1 MHSLFL
7 RIFMLF
13 WIAMALIVGGSI
25 AITFTVAAREY
36 EAPEFQRR
44 PSVAIQA
51 SEVLARGGILALKS
65 WLDSNK
71 NSAVDRDLYIVGPDG
86 ADILGRRLSET
97 AARRLEF
104 VNRVGAPP
112 PPGNFRPSRAAPQIV
127 GADGSAYTV
136 LSVPR
141 RPSIFGALSLP
152 GISLTILFI
161 SLTVS
166 AITSWWLAE
175 HLSAPIRRIQE
186 GARALASESLDSGV
200 LPGYRVSAGL
210 EGRKDEL
217 AVLARDF
224 DAMAD
229 RLRANR
235 GAVTQL
241 LRDISH
247 ELRSPL
253 ARMRVALGLARQ
265 PPADLTRQLDRLERE
280 IERLD
285 SLISQVLKLAR
296 LHGTD
301 AVFARET
308 FDLDEVI
315 EEVVRDANFEGAVKN
330 CKVRHDGAA
339 RAALDGNRDLVRS
352 AIENVL
358 RNAVR
363 YSPEGAPVDVSVT
376 RTESDVLIL
385 IRDRGPGVPAGDLE
399 RIFEPFYRV
408 AESRDRDSGGEGIGP
423 ALPAQVMKAH
433 RRGGRAKHSTRRVGQ
448 GKQRPRGRLRSASQL
463 AGGRPR
469 CLESVHDPVSRS
481 LQIHPGRRQFAGSRL
496 SRGRRRA
503 DIFQE
508 GGRRPCHRRRR
519 AAIHRLRRFLG
530 SDDFGARPSAGH
542 QGRARGC
549 RRRAFLRRARRV
561 SRAQ

>member
-25 AITFTVAAREY
+25 AITFTIAAREY
-36 EAPEFQRR
+36 EAPELQRR
-44 PSVAIQA
+44 PSTAIQA
-51 SEVLARGGILALKS
+51 SEVLAHGGLAALKA
-65 WLDSNK
+65 WLSANK
-71 NSAVDRDLYIVGPDG
+71 NPSPDRDLFIVGPDG
-86 ADILGRRLSET
+86 ADILGRRLSAS

-104 VNRVGAPP
+104 VNRDEFVGRDAGEPGLRPYGPP
-112 PPGNFRPSRAAPQIV
+112 TPGNFRPSRAAPQIV

-136 LSVPR
+136 LLVPR

-152 GISLTILFI
+152 AISLTILCI
-161 SLTVS
+161 ALAVT
-166 AITSWWLAE
+166 ALTSWWLAQ
-175 HLSAPIRRIQE
+175 HLSAPIRRIQA
-186 GARALASESLDSGV
+186 GARALASENLDAGAR
-200 LPGYRVSAGL
+200 PGYRVSAGL
-210 EGRKDEL
+210 EGRRDEL

-229 RLRANR
+229 QLRANR

-265 PPADLTRQLDRLERE
+265 PSADLARQLDRLERE
-280 IERLD
+280 VERLD

-301 AVFARET
+301 APFARET
-308 FDLDEVI
+308 FDLGELI

-330 CKVRHDGAA
+330 CKVRLHGAA
-339 RAALDGNRDLVRS
+339 AASVNGNRGLVRS

-363 YSPEGAPVDVSVT
+363 YSPQDAPVDVSVA
-376 RTESDVLIL
+376 RAESGVAIL
-385 IRDRGPGVPAGDLE
+385 IRDQGPGVPDRDLE

-408 AESRDRDSGGEGIGP
+408 AESRDRDTGGEGIGL
-423 ALPAQVMKAH
+423 AITAQVMKAH
-433 RRGGRAKHSTRRVGQ
+433 GGSAKPVN
-448 GKQRPRGRLRSASQL
+448 GRKGGFEVRLDLPPAAL
-463 AGGRPR
+463 A
-469 CLESVHDPVSRS
+469 V
-481 LQIHPGRRQFAGSRL
+481 
-496 SRGRRRA
+496 
-503 DIFQE
+503 
-508 GGRRPCHRRRR
+508 
-519 AAIHRLRRFLG
+519 
-530 SDDFGARPSAGH
+530 
-542 QGRARGC
+542 
-549 RRRAFLRRARRV
+549 
-561 SRAQ
+561 

>member
-13 WIAMALIVGGSI
+13 WVAMALIVGGSI

-36 EAPEFQRR
+36 EAPESQHR

-51 SEVLARGGILALKS
+51 SEVLARGGIGALKN
-65 WLDSNK
+65 WLEANK
-71 NSAVDRDLYIVGPDG
+71 NSIADRDLYIVGPDG
-86 ADILGRRLSET
+86 ADILGRRLSEG
-97 AARRLEF
+97 AARRLEYF
-104 VNRVGAPP
+104 NREEPRTVGPP

-127 GADGSAYTV
+127 APDGSVYTV

-152 GISLTILFI
+152 GISLTILGI
-161 SLTVS
+161 ALVVS
-166 AITSWWLAE
+166 ALTSWWLAQ

-186 GARALASESLDSGV
+186 GARALASETLDSGAR
-200 LPGYRVSAGL
+200 PRYRVSAGL
-210 EGRKDEL
+210 EARKDEV

-229 RLRANR
+229 QLRANR
-235 GAVTQL
+235 SAITQL

-301 AVFARET
+301 APFARET

-330 CKVRHDGAA
+330 CRVRLQGAA
-339 RAALDGNRDLVRS
+339 SAAVNGNRDLMRS
-352 AIENVL
+352 AVENVL

-363 YSPEGAPVDVSVT
+363 YSPGEAPVDVTVA
-376 RTESDVLIL
+376 RTAAGIAIV
-385 IRDRGPGVPAGDLE
+385 IRDRGPGVPDRDLE

-408 AESRDRDSGGEGIGP
+408 AESRDRDSGGEGIGL
-423 ALPAQVMKAH
+423 AITAQVMKTH
-433 RRGGRAKHSTRRVGQ
+433 GGSAKAANH
-448 GKQRPRGRLRSASQL
+448 
-463 AGGRPR
+463 
-469 CLESVHDPVSRS
+469 
-481 LQIHPGRRQFAGSRL
+481 
-496 SRGRRRA
+496 
-503 DIFQE
+503 E
-508 GGRRPCHRRRR
+508 GGGFEV
-519 AAIHRLRRFLG
+519 RLNLPA
-530 SDDFGARPSAGH
+530 DALAD
-542 QGRARGC
+542 
-549 RRRAFLRRARRV
+549 
-561 SRAQ
+561 